1 MSDQPTHTGPDNG
14 KPPPPTRAQRLA
26 AFGFLGAF
34 GLTILTVLL
43 TGLSVG
49 APSARHVLNP
59 APRSADTHLPSP
71 PTEPPTAS
79 SSAAQPAPVALPP
92 SVGEPRAD
100 DGPAAREDAAR
111 DPHGATRKDAKK
123 HKDDSRADDAR

>member
-1 MSDQPTHTGPDNG
+1 MSEQPTPTAFEST

-49 APSARHVLNP
+49 APSARHVLHS
-59 APRSADTHLPSP
+59 APPVAETGLPSP
-71 PTEPPTAS
+71 QTEKPSTSSEAAPPANAS
-79 SSAAQPAPVALPP
+79 
-92 SVGEPRAD
+92 EPRTSKNAAGADADGDRD
-100 DGPAAREDAAR
+100 DG
-111 DPHGATRKDAKK
+111 TRKDVR
-123 HKDDSRADDAR
+123 KDASRAHDAPGDAR